1 MLYQLIVLLTMLI
14 YNLANYIEEI
24 TELDVGKQQDT
35 EPDANQKYVTE
46 EGCYASRDKVVAE
59 VIQNTN
65 R

>member
-1 MLYQLIVLLTMLI
+1 MLI

-24 TELDVGKQQDT
+24 TKLDVGKQQDT

-46 EGCYASRDKVVAE
+46 NAE

>member
-1 MLYQLIVLLTMLI
+1 MLI
-14 YNLANYIEEI
+14 YNLANNQQEI
-24 TELDVGKQQDT
+24 TELDVNKQQDT